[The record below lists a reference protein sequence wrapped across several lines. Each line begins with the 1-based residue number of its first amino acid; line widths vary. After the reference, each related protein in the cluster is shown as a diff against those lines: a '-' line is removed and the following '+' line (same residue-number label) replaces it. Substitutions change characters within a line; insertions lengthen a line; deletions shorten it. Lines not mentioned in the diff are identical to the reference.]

1 VLPTAAGEIR
11 TLVADSRL
19 TDVVASATPG
29 SDAGRLAEQ
38 RYLAEL
44 GALTGQLA
52 ARDPAGQQTVLV
64 APPRRVDP
72 DPAAVTAMMADTA
85 TQPWLAP
92 APVLSLADGPR
103 SDLGEL
109 ADGEAG
115 LPADGVAEIAAT
127 AQVRDDFAAAVAGD
141 PATVLAGY
149 DAAISRA
156 ASAQWRDDPEGFTA
170 SAEDL
175 RRTVAELREAVTLV
189 SPVNGT
195 YTLGSSD
202 SPLVLTLQ
210 NDLPFAV
217 QVRLDLRARGNV
229 GLSTDDVGVT
239 TLEPSSLTPLQV
251 PAHVRQSGGFAVT
264 ARLTTPGGGP
274 LGDAVQMQVRSTAYG
289 SITLGITIGAA
300 ALLGLLFL
308 RRAVRFVLKRRRGE
322 PADDPSLLDG
332 VTAVPPTR
340 SPV

>member
-1 VLPTAAGEIR
+1 MA
-11 TLVADSRL
+11 
-19 TDVVASATPG
+19 
-29 SDAGRLAEQ
+29 
-38 RYLAEL
+38 
-44 GALTGQLA
+44 QL
-52 ARDPAGQQTVLV
+52 RD
-64 APPRRVDP
+64 
-72 DPAAVTAMMADTA
+72 
-85 TQPWLAP
+85 
-92 APVLSLADGPR
+92 
-103 SDLGEL
+103 
-109 ADGEAG
+109 
-115 LPADGVAEIAAT
+115 
-127 AQVRDDFAAAVAGD
+127 
-141 PATVLAGY
+141 
-149 DAAISRA
+149 
-156 ASAQWRDDPEGFTA
+156 
-170 SAEDL
+170 
-175 RRTVAELREAVTLV
+175 AVTLV

-217 QVRLDLRARGNV
+217 QVRLDLHARGNV

-239 TLEPSSLTPLQV
+239 TLEPSSRTPLQV

-274 LGDAVQMQVRSTAYG
+274 LGDAVQLQVRSTAYG

-308 RRAVRFVLKRRRGE
+308 RRAVRFVLRRRRGE